1 MSAPEG
7 NWRLDQLVVT
17 DLLGFQ
23 GTKEFAFQGGL
34 QVLEAPNH
42 SGKTSLTMALLWGLT
57 GVVPNLA
64 RLNRQSFRLT
74 NKHGG
79 ENANPSASIV
89 LLQDNGKRL
98 SIHRAYRVRPDLEAD
113 LAVEI
118 DDKTLAGQQAQEVI
132 WAELGLKP
140 QSLEGCGV
148 VLQDHRL
155 ALITGKESDISDVIN
170 DLLGL
175 YTLSQLVPALEEA
188 SKDAGELRKEI
199 HHFLEAADPV
209 AKWEERNQQLQED
222 FRGLENKAID
232 AGFSRESLEE
242 PGASAFSELASV
254 AQALDICEAEKKQ
267 KVPGEIERLRKA
279 LGSKRKATA
288 VSGELA
294 TLELRKKELGQ
305 WGKTARTLLGNFT
318 KHDQKLL
325 AESIKG
331 EMVLSSLNAAIAEKE
346 AKTEQNARR
355 RQELQEEQGFLSAC
369 YNHLLAHPE
378 GETCPL
384 CASPFEAKELLPKVK
399 SRMEGQ
405 IASELEQL
413 KQQDKL
419 LAEQKTAA
427 VKRQQ
432 LVNALQE
439 EHQKLLQSLVGLG
452 EQISKVGSC
461 WTVPLESEPLFL
473 GPALRR
479 QLISELDQ
487 FIGKLGTEEQAV
499 NADFLAKQEAHAK
512 LETEVFQP
520 AESRINRVSDL
531 LVPIIDAADKIE
543 GHGKLRHQAEERQ
556 SSLNQVLEETTKLA
570 GQLKRIGSA
579 LSKHEE
585 DSAAAA
591 VKAQLPQISDW
602 FRQIAGNPDYDGL
615 AIQTC
620 VSRDKITYKIQAT
633 SSLLGNLNDVVGHV
647 LSEGDLS
654 SAGMALILGLTAGQ
668 SHRMGFL
675 MLDDPAQG
683 MDDTLQANLAAALAR
698 LDHKKQVIIL
708 THQRSFAEAL
718 KRAGAAHR
726 KFGGWKL
733 GKIQDE

>member
-232 AGFSRESLEE
+232 AGF
-242 PGASAFSELASV
+242 
-254 AQALDICEAEKKQ
+254 
-267 KVPGEIERLRKA
+267 
-279 LGSKRKATA
+279 
-288 VSGELA
+288 
-294 TLELRKKELGQ
+294 
-305 WGKTARTLLGNFT
+305 
-318 KHDQKLL
+318 
-325 AESIKG
+325 
-331 EMVLSSLNAAIAEKE
+331 
-346 AKTEQNARR
+346 
-355 RQELQEEQGFLSAC
+355 
-369 YNHLLAHPE
+369 
-378 GETCPL
+378 
-384 CASPFEAKELLPKVK
+384 
-399 SRMEGQ
+399 
-405 IASELEQL
+405 
-413 KQQDKL
+413 
-419 LAEQKTAA
+419 
-427 VKRQQ
+427 
-432 LVNALQE
+432 
-439 EHQKLLQSLVGLG
+439 
-452 EQISKVGSC
+452 
-461 WTVPLESEPLFL
+461 
-473 GPALRR
+473 
-479 QLISELDQ
+479 
-487 FIGKLGTEEQAV
+487 
-499 NADFLAKQEAHAK
+499 
-512 LETEVFQP
+512 
-520 AESRINRVSDL
+520 
-531 LVPIIDAADKIE
+531 
-543 GHGKLRHQAEERQ
+543 
-556 SSLNQVLEETTKLA
+556 
-570 GQLKRIGSA
+570 
-579 LSKHEE
+579 
-585 DSAAAA
+585 
-591 VKAQLPQISDW
+591 
-602 FRQIAGNPDYDGL
+602 
-615 AIQTC
+615 
-620 VSRDKITYKIQAT
+620 
-633 SSLLGNLNDVVGHV
+633 
-647 LSEGDLS
+647 
-654 SAGMALILGLTAGQ
+654 
-668 SHRMGFL
+668 
-675 MLDDPAQG
+675 
-683 MDDTLQANLAAALAR
+683 
-698 LDHKKQVIIL
+698 
-708 THQRSFAEAL
+708 
-718 KRAGAAHR
+718 
-726 KFGGWKL
+726 
-733 GKIQDE
+733 